1 MESRVNR
8 YKESDNDIN
17 NQEIEIKSRSS
28 KNQKIYD
35 TINNQELENVSIKA
49 NSSVLTEDAPNINI
63 AQVRDMLDKKYRDEY
78 DRKTISIPN
87 ESSYGD
93 IEYEKTREYD
103 INQILNNARNENAKN
118 DYQEERLKK
127 LRDTQFDILKNLDIK
142 KKDTM
147 PSSDDVQS
155 MGLMELIN
163 TITENELSNTE
174 IDPLDILS
182 DLKGDENTKVINN
195 NQEINNVQ
203 EIKDE
208 QKVETKESNVSNTNS
223 INTLTDSIEFNNSDF
238 DDFNDIGKA
247 KSNRIVAIIILVL
260 LGIGFLAGL
269 LVLLNYILG
278 WGLF

>member
-8 YKESDNDIN
+8 YNENENELN

-35 TINNQELENVSIKA
+35 TIGNQELENVSIKA

-78 DRKTISIPN
+78 DRKTINVPS

-147 PSSDDVQS
+147 PSSDEVQS

-182 DLKGDENTKVINN
+182 DLKGDESTKVINTQN
-195 NQEINNVQ
+195 EINDISQSDVKTDN
-203 EIKDE
+203 D
-208 QKVETKESNVSNTNS
+208 NS
-223 INTLTDSIEFNNSDF
+223 EKLSTLTDSIEFNSNDF
-238 DDFNDIGKA
+238 DDFNDIGKT
-247 KSNRIVAIIILVL
+247 KSHRIVAIIILVL